1 MEANVRAFGSA
12 NQQQSDEEMMMITDV
27 RKGPWTPEEDSLLK
41 NYVAIHGDG
50 RWNSVAR
57 CAGLKR
63 TGKSC
68 RLRWL
73 NYLRPDVRRGSIS
86 LQEQLTILELHSRFG
101 NRWSKIAQHLPGR
114 TDNEIKN
121 YWRTRVQKQ
130 AKQLKC
136 DVNSKQFR
144 DAMRYVWIPRLLE
157 RIRATPDSSA
167 AQPLCVSTTNSYTDS
182 SSNNHNTDIA
192 SSTSQ
197 VYHHYHHHNHMTESG
212 SDPNFLPELSG
223 ASSDSLDPQVSPV
236 SDLTDCYN
244 YNLHGGG
251 GANNMDN
258 SQTGSGLYPD
268 NFNESWNWLGGGGDS
283 LDNMWND
290 ENIWFLQQQLLCDDI

>member
-1 MEANVRAFGSA
+1 MDVYGRGFIYETS
-12 NQQQSDEEMMMITDV
+12 QSEVEMDV
-27 RKGPWTPEEDSLLK
+27 RKGPWTEEEDSMLK
-41 NYVAIHGDG
+41 LYVNIHGEG

-57 CAGLKR
+57 LSGLKR

-73 NYLRPDVRRGSIS
+73 NYLRPEVRRGNIS
-86 LQEQLTILELHSRFG
+86 LEEQLLILELHSRWG

-144 DAMRYVWIPRLLE
+144 DAMRYVWIPRLIE
-157 RIRATPDSSA
+157 RIRASSESPSG
-167 AQPLCVSTTNSYTDS
+167 QSSTTTTTYMDS
-182 SSNNHNTDIA
+182 ISNITTNQITYANT
-192 SSTSQ
+192 T
-197 VYHHYHHHNHMTESG
+197 G
-212 SDPNFLPELSG
+212 SVQEDPSLLPELSG
-223 ASSDSLDPQVSPV
+223 TSSDSLDNQVSSV

-244 YNLHGGG
+244 PQSVSNYPNNLH
-251 GANNMDN
+251 N
-258 SQTGSGLYPD
+258 GSGLCPENLADTWGRD
-268 NFNESWNWLGGGGDS
+268 NRVEFQATEELSNGWLGGGDAMES
-283 LDNMWND
+283 LWNE
-290 ENIWFLQQQLLCDDI
+290 ENIWFLQQQL

>member
-1 MEANVRAFGSA
+1 MDVYERGFISGTP
-12 NQQQSDEEMMMITDV
+12 QSEEEMDV
-27 RKGPWTPEEDSLLK
+27 RKGPWTEEEDSVLK
-41 NYVAIHGDG
+41 AYVNIHGEG

-57 CAGLKR
+57 LSGLRR

-73 NYLRPDVRRGSIS
+73 NYLRPEVRRGNIS
-86 LQEQLTILELHSRFG
+86 LEEQLLILELHSRWG

-144 DAMRYVWIPRLLE
+144 DAMRYVWIPRLIE
-157 RIRATPDSSA
+157 RIRASSKSPSG
-167 AQPLCVSTTNSYTDS
+167 QPTSTSNTTYTDNI
-182 SSNNHNTDIA
+182 SNMT
-192 SSTSQ
+192 TSQ
-197 VYHHYHHHNHMTESG
+197 ITYANATG
-212 SDPNFLPELSG
+212 SVQVDPSLLPELSG
-223 ASSDSLDPQVSPV
+223 TSSDSVDTQVSSV

-244 YNLHGGG
+244 PQSASDYPNNL
-251 GANNMDN
+251 
-258 SQTGSGLYPD
+258 QKGSGLCQE
-268 NFNESWNWLGGGGDS
+268 NVAGTWGRCVEFQATEEQSNGWLGGGDS
-283 LDNMWND
+283 MESVWNE
-290 ENIWFLQQQLLCDDI
+290 ENIWFLQQQLYD

>member
-1 MEANVRAFGSA
+1 MEARVRAFGSA
-12 NQQQSDEEMMMITDV
+12 NQLSDEEMMTDV
-27 RKGPWTPEEDSLLK
+27 RKGPWTDEEDSLLM
-41 NYVAIHGDG
+41 NYIAMNGEG

-73 NYLRPDVRRGSIS
+73 NYLRPDVRRGNIS
-86 LQEQLTILELHSRFG
+86 LREQLTILELHSRFG

-157 RIRATPDSSA
+157 RIRATPDSSP
-167 AQPLCVSTTNSYTDS
+167 AQPVSTSSYTDS
-182 SSNNHNTDIA
+182 STNNHTDMA
-192 SSTSQ
+192 TSQ
-197 VYHHYHHHNHMTESG
+197 VYHNMAESG
-212 SDPNFLPELSG
+212 SDPNFMPELSG
-223 ASSDSLDPQVSPV
+223 ASSDSLEAQVSPG
-236 SDLTDCYN
+236 SDLTDHCDN
-244 YNLHGGG
+244 YNLHGS
-251 GANNMDN
+251 ANLGD
-258 SQTGSGLYPD
+258 SQTGSGLHPD
-268 NFNESWNWLGGGGDS
+268 NSCGSWGWCKPGLEIQGFDPQNNSSGWLGGGDS
-283 LDNMWND
+283 LENMWND
-290 ENIWFLQQQLLCDDI
+290 ENIWFLQQQLCDDI